1 MCQKRLRTFE
11 LPNSSLN
18 RLQRVQNSLARVVV
32 PSTKRFD
39 HITPTLL
46 KLHWL
51 PVHKRITFKI
61 ATLTYKTLHNKQPS
75 YLHDLLHSYNP
86 TRSLRSSDKLLL
98 VVPKIHTALA
108 RRSFSHAAP
117 TIWNSLPFLLRNAS
131 SLHSF
136 TTQLKTHLFPS

>member
-1 MCQKRLRTFE
+1 MSMIEENTPE
-11 LPNSSLN
+11 SL
-18 RLQRVQNSLARVVV
+18 LVAKVSKSQ
-32 PSTKRFD
+32 
-39 HITPTLL
+39 ILL
-46 KLHWL
+46 
-51 PVHKRITFKI
+51 
-61 ATLTYKTLHNKQPS
+61 NKQPS

-136 TTQLKTHLFPS
+136 TTQLKTHLFPP